1 MILEK
6 GRPTENE
13 TIKEELSVTG
23 GETDRKNRNKK
34 QDIEEYTIKKG
45 IKDGVRPI
53 TC

>member
-23 GETDRKNRNKK
+23 GETDRKTETKNK
-34 QDIEEYTIKKG
+34 I
-45 IKDGVRPI
+45 
-53 TC
+53 